1 VTTLKAGDRVRVAIW
16 TRMRRYH
23 PGEKG
28 TVVQTLWLNPTGAPF
43 YQVTM
48 DIDSYA
54 GGGVFFNA
62 GEIEPD
68 A

>member
-1 VTTLKAGDRVRVAIW
+1 VTLLKAGDRVRVAIW

-28 TVVQTLWLNPTGAPF
+28 TVVQTLRLQEKGPPF

-48 DIDSYA
+48 DMDSSA
-54 GGGVFFNA
+54 SSGVFFYAN
-62 GEIEPD
+62 EIEHVL
-68 A
+68 